1 MSFGETLY
9 GMMYELLSP
18 FGMEDLAHVRRAWDY
33 FPFGDLSEA

>member
-1 MSFGETLY
+1 MNFGETLY

-18 FGMEDLAHVRRAWDY
+18 FGMESSAADRDKWAR